1 MQLFENCSMF
11 LLLPQYHFPMQQNVN
26 PAFFRFEIPSLFEPI
41 LPHPR
46 PRASGI
52 PTSPGYFEAGFIS
65 NSRGKIVRFQKQTIR
80 ANTKMRI
87 KKLVKLGRKSC
98 ETIEN
103 PLFRKEYSQ
112 PWSSSLCTSIH
123 TINHHPIFL
132 FDLQYL
138 HFQIALK
145 YNLNNICFHQ
155 TCLAASPKFHW
166 PHLQLKSP
174 KSGPSQINAF
184 NLGLPTYPQF

>member
-1 MQLFENCSMF
+1 MSIQ
-11 LLLPQYHFPMQQNVN
+11 HFFGSKF
-26 PAFFRFEIPSLFEPI
+26 PAFLNQSFHILGQERVESPHHQVTLRLDLSQIP
-41 LPHPR
+41 
-46 PRASGI
+46 G
-52 PTSPGYFEAGFIS
+52 
-65 NSRGKIVRFQKQTIR
+65 GKIVRFQKPKIR

-184 NLGLPTYPQF
+184 NLGLPTYPQFWTWHSP